1 MRVPGSLKVGLL
13 IAILWLGATAD
24 ARRHRKKHKNKGKQI
39 VEHKPVDPNKYYDEV
54 NKFAAIGHDLVRA
67 IKVNGTQIVAKSDA
81 LKSNGELKEL
91 FKGGQV
97 SQDYESLNLV
107 LRKVH
112 KKISSLMG
120 HRSDVL
126 ADLRDHRLERNLN
139 RALEN
144 IGYAKDGLDQLLEK
158 FAVIGRQNRPQR
170 KKAKKEGGKTKKQKS
185 RRRHRKGKG
194 KSDVANRD
202 SKSTATNAA
211 KEISKTHGSKTHHG
225 HRDDRTYAEVVK
237 KGPQRLTLPKAS
249 GSSHHHHGRV
259 VEKDAH
265 NKETEKKKS
274 NTNSTEY
281 NFKHKPA
288 HEILGV
294 SKHATQE
301 EIKRAYKKLSL
312 KVHPDRHP
320 NNPDKYTEPF
330 QLLRRAYE
338 AMDPSTRNNA
348 KQYD

>member
-1 MRVPGSLKVGLL
+1 MRVPESLKVGLL
-13 IAILWLGATAD
+13 IAILWLGASAD
-24 ARRHRKKHKNKGKQI
+24 GKRHRKKHKNKGKQV
-39 VEHKPVDPNKYYDEV
+39 VEHKPVDPNTYYDEV
-54 NKFAAIGHDLVRA
+54 NKFAGLGHDLVRA
-67 IKVNGTQIVAKSDA
+67 IKVNGTQIVAKPDA
-81 LKSNGELKEL
+81 LKSNGDLKEL

-112 KKISSLMG
+112 KKISNLMG

-126 ADLRDHRLERNLN
+126 AALRDHRLERNIN

-170 KKAKKEGGKTKKQKS
+170 KRAKKEGGKTKKHKS

-194 KSDVANRD
+194 KSDIVNRN
-202 SKSTATNAA
+202 SNNTATTLA
-211 KEISKTHGSKTHHG
+211 KQTSKPGSKTHHG

-237 KGPQRLTLPKAS
+237 EGPKRLLQPKTS
-249 GSSHHHHGRV
+249 GSSHHHHGRLA
-259 VEKDAH
+259 EKDAH
-265 NKETEKKKS
+265 LKEAEKKKS
-274 NTNSTEY
+274 NPNSTEY

-301 EIKRAYKKLSL
+301 EIKRAYKKMSL
-312 KVHPDRHP
+312 KLHPDRHP

-348 KQYD
+348 KSYD